1 MGRGV
6 EDTLARSG
14 SRPRGTEKLVTKR
27 RQRNIERWDA
37 GLTTPL
43 ARSGETPVKFR
54 RGWIA
59 MCSDWFTFPHARDGP
74 VQEYMGRRVSDTLA
88 RSGSQPWSTEKGTH
102 RQRNIEIWAW
112 V

>member
-1 MGRGV
+1 MGYGV
-6 EDTLARSG
+6 EDTLGMIR
-14 SRPRGTEKLVTKR
+14 
-27 RQRNIERWDA
+27 
-37 GLTTPL
+37 
-43 ARSGETPVKFR
+43 ETAVKFR

-59 MCSDWFTFPHARDGP
+59 MCSDWFTFPHAREGA
-74 VQEYMGRRVSDTLA
+74 VQEYMGRRVSGTLA